1 MGSSPVTRNESH
13 VGFLL
18 EPVHSSTP
26 PFVSGTVR
34 SRPLAA
40 KVKPAPTPPL
50 FRRPAMAPMAILRHG
65 LKLWPRGTAERAARE
80 ASLRVELLP
89 HHRAAYM
96 PSGPRLLS
104 PPEVSLRRPLSG
116 PSDGAKWARHPHSSL
131 DAVCAGTSTRP
142 GDTQV
147 VREPSGASRGR
158 ASSRSPS
165 RGVLARER
173 PRLQPSPCSGPC
185 VPVASKVGSHDPY
198 QASPVPPT
206 SAVAAAL
213 GA

>member
-1 MGSSPVTRNESH
+1 MTRNESH
-13 VGFLL
+13 MGFLL

-26 PFVSGTVR
+26 PLVSGTVR

-96 PSGPRLLS
+96 PSGPRLLP
-104 PPEVSLRRPLSG
+104 PPEIGLRRPLSG
-116 PSDGAKWARHPHSSL
+116 PSDGANGRAIRTLRSMPCAPARRPVQETHRSCASPQERPEEGPLHARRAEAYSLASGHGSSLPHAPDPACPLRARSGAMIPTRHP
-131 DAVCAGTSTRP
+131 
-142 GDTQV
+142 
-147 VREPSGASRGR
+147 
-158 ASSRSPS
+158 PS
-165 RGVLARER
+165 RRRR
-173 PRLQPSPCSGPC
+173 PSQRL
-185 VPVASKVGSHDPY
+185 
-198 QASPVPPT
+198 
-206 SAVAAAL
+206 
-213 GA
+213 